1 MNAGAGSARCVAV
14 APGATGRHQPSF
26 VAGLQE
32 EARAMS
38 LVDSSGAPTLADI
51 IHPTDLT
58 LLSETAFAHAL
69 ALTLAC
75 KGRLAI
81 VHAGD
86 PEADQDPDWTGFPGV
101 RSLLSRW
108 GLVDRAT
115 PRSAIADALGIRVSK
130 KLVPGSDP
138 VATLEQFVDE
148 HGCDLLVLAT
158 RAREGLARLL
168 SGSVAEELTR
178 RTDVPALFLPPEG
191 QGFVDAGT
199 GRARLRNLLVPVD
212 HATPQHEAVE
222 TAFGLADLLGCPDAL
237 VHLLHVGPA
246 DRAPTVA
253 VAPGQE
259 QRLRRASAEGAVVP
273 GIVATAGRLDA
284 DLIVM
289 ATHGHDS
296 FLDGLRGS
304 TTEQVLRQAGRAV
317 LALPVL

>member
-1 MNAGAGSARCVAV
+1 
-14 APGATGRHQPSF
+14 
-26 VAGLQE
+26 
-32 EARAMS
+32 MS

-58 LLSETAFAHAL
+58 PLGERAFAHAL

-75 KGRLAI
+75 KGHLGI

-86 PEADQDPDWTGFPGV
+86 PEAGQDPDWTGFRGV

-108 GLVDRAT
+108 GMVDPAT
-115 PRSAIADALGIRVSK
+115 PRGAIAGVLGIRVSK
-130 KLVPGSDP
+130 KLVPGSNP
-138 VATLEQFVDE
+138 VAALEQFLDE

-158 RAREGLARLL
+158 RARGGLARLL
-168 SGSVAEELTR
+168 SGSIAEELAR
-178 RTDVPALFLPPEG
+178 HNDVPALFLPPEG
-191 QGFVDAGT
+191 RGFVDAAT

-222 TAFGLADLLGCPDAL
+222 AAFALADLLGCADAL

-246 DRAPTVA
+246 DRAPSVT

-259 QRLRRASAEGAVVP
+259 QRLRRASAGGAVVP